1 MTAQVY
7 NQENEKRQN
16 NQTPISPEPLKVSW
30 ISPQPLFNI
39 HWYGDL
45 VASQAK
51 SWVRNNSEASFSA
64 FILVFSFSTSHFL
77 FFLLKPI

>member
-51 SWVRNNSEASFSA
+51 S
-64 FILVFSFSTSHFL
+64 
-77 FFLLKPI
+77 

>member
-1 MTAQVY
+1 MAGGKRAIDILMSKKHTNFTSWMRPCMTAQVY

-51 SWVRNNSEASFSA
+51 S
-64 FILVFSFSTSHFL
+64 
-77 FFLLKPI
+77 